1 MKIVLRRNS
10 DESYL
15 AYFNFTTI
23 PKVGDT
29 LSQSQRGRKGSY
41 LVKRVA
47 LQADVSKTKGKA
59 QNATVYVEQL

>member
-29 LSQSQRGRKGSY
+29 LSQRGRKGSY

-47 LQADVSKTKGKA
+47 LQTGTSKMKGKS
-59 QNATVYVEQL
+59 QEATVYVEQI